1 MAIKSRMPSSGAIE
15 KAIEALNDGLEI
27 SGAGTEVQLP
37 EKEVNFEPDV
47 EITELPDGGAE
58 INTDPNAPI
67 DQSQIAFDANLADYI
82 EEGDLQKLSD
92 KLVASYESD
101 KQSRKDWEETYTKG
115 LDMLGFKYEDRTQP
129 FAGANGVIHPL
140 LAESVTQFQAQAYKE
155 LLPPGG
161 PVNTEIVGEI
171 VPEIE
176 EQAKRVKDYMNYQ
189 ITHVMKEYDPDMDQL
204 LFYLPLSGSAFKKTY
219 YDGLLQRAVSKF
231 VSSEDCVVNYMASSL
246 EDAVRITHTTK
257 IDANELRKQQVS
269 GFYRDIPITSGSVS
283 TVDDIKEKIDEL
295 QGASNTVASD
305 DDEHVLLEMHVDADI
320 TGFEDQSG
328 IKLPYIITIDQY
340 STKILSIK
348 RNWFEA
354 DQSRRRIDYFTHYK
368 FLPGL
373 GFYGFG
379 LIHML
384 GGLSRTAT
392 SVLRQ
397 LIDSG
402 TLANLPAGFKARG
415 MRIRDHD
422 EPLQPGE
429 FRDVDVTGASIK
441 ESLLP
446 LPYKEPSQVL
456 FALLGFCVDAGKS
469 FAAIAD
475 MKMGEGNEQN
485 PVGTT
490 LALLERGTK
499 VMSAIHKRLHYAQGV
514 EFNLLA
520 RCFQM
525 YLPPEYPYMVR
536 GGNRMIKQ
544 ADFDERVDI
553 LPISNPN
560 IFSMSQRV
568 MLAQQQLQLAIA
580 NPALHNLREAYR
592 RVYQALDVDNI
603 DALLKPDPGNPPP
616 KSPATENSEAMRGQD
631 PKAFPQQ
638 NHKAHIEAHAEFM
651 FTRPVQINPQLYAMM
666 EGHVLQHIAIMAAEQ
681 VEQEMMPQ
689 AQELQQQVQ
698 QLQQQAQ
705 QNPAMQQ
712 QVQQQVQ
719 QLQQQF
725 MAQKEAAIAM
735 VESQLIKEMAKEES
749 VRSGMEEQ
757 DPLVKLK
764 QQEIDLKAAEL
775 MQKSQHD
782 ETKMLME
789 TAVDAEKL
797 DLEREK
803 LSSSNELGMV
813 KESFGLMKEGQKDA
827 TAEIKEDVASL
838 RDLAKN
844 RSNEKIAAM
853 RERAAARKAKS
864 NGKSSKSN

>member
-129 FAGANGVIHPL
+129 FAGASGVIHPL

-231 VSSEDCVVNYMASSL
+231 VSSEDCVINYMASSL

-295 QGASNTVASD
+295 QGASDNLASD
-305 DDEHVLLEMHVDADI
+305 DDEHVLLEMHVDADVP
-320 TGFEDQSG
+320 GFEDQSG